1 MKTSSNKLQIKALI
15 YKRFR
20 KLLFCTCFLIYH
32 IISVVFIIFVSYLF
46 LVFDYF
52 SYLCTQ
58 FRT

>member
-1 MKTSSNKLQIKALI
+1 MKVNILI
-15 YKRFR
+15 YKHF
-20 KLLFCTCFLIYH
+20 KNIGFYTCFLTYH
-32 IISVVFIIFVSYLF
+32 IISVIFITFVSYLF